1 MVLEIVLDFKL
12 AINNFNMPFF
22 FFKVLALMRL
32 GVMNI
37 QKDNYNYSHH
47 YCEKI
52 SIKIKIVA
60 NDWNKNY

>member
-12 AINNFNMPFF
+12 AKNNFNMPF

-32 GVMNI
+32 GVISI

-60 NDWNKNY
+60 ND

>member
-22 FFKVLALMRL
+22 FFFKVLALMRL
-32 GVMNI
+32 GVISI

-60 NDWNKNY
+60 ND